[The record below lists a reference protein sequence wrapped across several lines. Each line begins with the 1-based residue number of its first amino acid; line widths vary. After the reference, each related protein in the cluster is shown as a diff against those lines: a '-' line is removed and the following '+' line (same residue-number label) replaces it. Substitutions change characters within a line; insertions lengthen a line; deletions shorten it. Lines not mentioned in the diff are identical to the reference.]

1 MEKFFIYKTNR
12 MPKKDNLSVNIIN
25 ELLLFICVFMWIS
38 DVKYFSSANITE
50 NNRIEN

>member
-25 ELLLFICVFMWIS
+25 ELLLFICVYMWIS
-38 DVKYFSSANITE
+38 DVNYFSSATISDD
-50 NNRIEN
+50 NRIEN

>member
-25 ELLLFICVFMWIS
+25 ELLLFVCVFMWIS
-38 DVKYFSSANITE
+38 DVKYFSSATITSS
-50 NNRIEN
+50 NKIE